1 MQLRPP
7 PAALAHAR
15 FMRQGCQQRAFP
27 VLFSHLEQ
35 RPREM
40 TDDPAISLAY
50 LPATARQRRVV
61 LVAAAL
67 LVVAFA
73 ATAPVAATRLPRL
86 DAFIPTVEGMI
97 LVNDL
102 ITSILLFAQYSI
114 TPSRAV
120 LALAAGYLFTA
131 LSIIPHLLAFP
142 GAFAQT
148 GLLRVGLQSAPW
160 IYYFWHIGF
169 PACILAYV
177 FLRLADSPTRALGA
191 PPASKIGWCVASVFA
206 VVCGLTWLA
215 TTGVRFLPSIMVD
228 DIHTVL
234 SNLVLV
240 NSLDLLVVAAALAAL
255 WIYRSAVLDYWLML
269 VLVAMLSELLLSN
282 TLNSERFSLG
292 YYAGRAFSL
301 LTSIFVLGLLIE
313 EMIRLYARLAHSNAL
328 LERERRNKLMNVE
341 ATTAA
346 MAHEIKQPLTAIV
359 GNAQAGLALVGRPS
373 PDFREIK
380 DILKDIAAD
389 GLRTSAALDG
399 IRSLFRRVNQTRE
412 PIDINEIVLDV
423 LHAVRGELTDHGIV
437 AKPELTSDIPRIHG
451 NRGQLQQVVF
461 NLVHNAVEA
470 MQSASDR
477 SRMLRLTTK
486 PGDRGAIIIAVQDS
500 GPGIDPN
507 RLDEMF
513 DAFVTTKSQGMGLGL
528 AICRLFVERHGG
540 QLSAYSDGKTGAL
553 FQVVLP
559 VKAADPDAP
568 EAA

>member
-1 MQLRPP
+1 
-7 PAALAHAR
+7 
-15 FMRQGCQQRAFP
+15 
-27 VLFSHLEQ
+27 
-35 RPREM
+35 M
-40 TDDPAISLAY
+40 TDDSAISLAY

-67 LVVAFA
+67 LVAAFV

-114 TPSRAV
+114 MPSRAV

-148 GLLRVGLQSAPW
+148 GLLPTGLQSAPW

-177 FLRLADSPTRALGA
+177 CLRQADSPTRALGA
-191 PPASKIGWCVASVFA
+191 PPTSKIGWCVATVFA

-215 TTGVRFLPSIMVD
+215 TAGVRFLPSIMVD

-234 SNLVLV
+234 SNLALI
-240 NSLDLLVVAAALAAL
+240 NSLDLLVVATALAAL
-255 WIYRSAVLDYWLML
+255 WIYRSSVLDYWLIL

-313 EMIRLYARLAHSNAL
+313 EMIRLYARLAHSNTL

-359 GNAQAGLALVGRPS
+359 GNAQAGLALIERPS
-373 PDFREIK
+373 PDLHEIK
-380 DILKDIAAD
+380 DILKDIATD
-389 GLRTSAALDG
+389 GLRTSDALDG

-412 PIDINEIVLDV
+412 AIDVNEIVLDV
-423 LHAVRGELTDHGIV
+423 LRAVRAELTDHGIV
-437 AKPELTSDIPRIHG
+437 AKPELTADMPRIHG

-470 MQSASDR
+470 MQSAPDR
-477 SRMLRLTTK
+477 GRMLRLTTK
-486 PGDRGAIIIAVQDS
+486 PGDRDAIIIAVQDS

-507 RLDEMF
+507 RMDEMF

-559 VKAADPDAP
+559 VRSADPDAP